1 MSHMQTILFIH
12 HSSSHGGAGISMV
25 KAIQAL
31 SHQYKIV
38 VAHPAGWRV
47 PESLKTNGIQLL
59 VYESIPALFS
69 SYSGGSRLFSL
80 ATLQFIRKKNRFRA
94 ELMALVEEVKPN
106 IVLVNSITLSYL
118 GRSIGSE
125 SIKYGCFVRETIH
138 PYAFFVKRMYK
149 YFLNKY
155 DHVFF
160 ISKYDQ
166 KVFSAINTDTSVVR
180 NTYDASL
187 CDEQHD
193 GVVTTNNYNEPLKI
207 LYLGGDSYIKGYF
220 NLLKVCKRLF
230 SEEQKSGKRR
240 FVFTI
245 CGNMENGNSTYISK
259 IKSFLKSLYA
269 KSIFPNV
276 DDAIQNGFF
285 NVVGEVDSLANQ
297 YHNSDVVFLPIVK
310 PHQQRAVFEAGV
322 FYKPVIAPRFECLFE
337 GISDGVTGIF
347 FDSKDCWSAIE
358 AFDSLVCNRGL
369 IGKMGLAG
377 RHKAELN
384 HSFEVYKKDLL
395 AAINRISFDVKNDS

>member
-1 MSHMQTILFIH
+1 MQTILFIH

-31 SHQYKIV
+31 SDQYKIA
-38 VAHPAGWRV
+38 VAYPAGWPV
-47 PESLKTNGIQLL
+47 PESLKAIGIQLL
-59 VYESIPALFS
+59 VYESIPALFPL
-69 SYSGGSRLFSL
+69 YSGGSGFLSL
-80 ATLQFIRKKNRFRA
+80 GALQFIQKKNRFRA

-118 GRSIGSE
+118 GRSIGSD
-125 SIKYGCFVRETIH
+125 SIKYGCFVRETVDAH
-138 PYAFFVKRMYK
+138 AVFVRRIYK
-149 YFLNKY
+149 HFLNKY

-166 KVFSAINTDTSVVR
+166 KVFSALNTDTSVVR
-180 NTYDASL
+180 NTYDVSL
-187 CDEQHD
+187 YDEQQD
-193 GVVTTNNYNEPLKI
+193 GVVTKNNYGEPLKI

-220 NLLKVCKRLF
+220 NLLKVGKRLF
-230 SEEQKSGKRR
+230 SDEQKLDKRR

-245 CGNMENGNSTYISK
+245 CGHMGNGNFTYMSK

-285 NVVGEVDSLANQ
+285 NVIGEVDSLANQ
-297 YHNSDVVFLPIVK
+297 YLNSDVVFLPIVK

-322 FYKPVIAPRFECLFE
+322 FYKPVIVPRFECLLE
-337 GISDGVTGIF
+337 GVSDGVTGIF
-347 FDSKDCWSAIE
+347 FDSKDSCSAIE

-369 IGKMGLAG
+369 IEKMGFAG

-384 HSFEVYKKDLL
+384 HSFEVYKKNLL
-395 AAINRISFDVKNDS
+395 AAIDRVLLDVNSDS